1 MKKVILSLIVAI
13 IAVMASTTL
22 ASFSVESSIVSGG
35 IISGENKNWDI
46 DGFYTMTKNIEV
58 VKGQKYTLDFV
69 FDGGKPN
76 TDYSLYFDVFY
87 NSTPY
92 DGKTRVP
99 LDAKL
104 IKTDKDGKPTAK
116 QGVPIYKDRNY
127 KNGPTKLHFDE
138 GKTNYYRLEI
148 KFADTNQIIPTIYN
162 DVKINVQGVD
172 QNLDAD
178 AASKSSDINYLV
190 NYAKQL
196 LDAMTEAERKAFGYG
211 YINNEMIR
219 NQVKRLNYDT
229 FPKVYT
235 KDDSFYIQ
243 PYVPQVT
250 LADGTKLLDCSQ
262 TIIFGKSDQNDGWY
276 TKYLYD
282 IESTTWYYQTNGMSI
297 AGKTWNDIKTIL
309 RENGSKWTPV
319 NL

>member
-22 ASFSVESSIVSGG
+22 ASFSVESSVVSGG

-58 VKGQKYTLDFV
+58 VKGQTYTLDFA

-104 IKTDKDGKPTAK
+104 IKTDKDGKPTTE
-116 QGVPIYKDRNY
+116 QGKLIYLNDWDY

-138 GKTNYYRLEI
+138 GKINYYRLEI
-148 KFADTNQIIPTIYN
+148 GFADINQIIPTIYKN
-162 DVKINVQGVD
+162 VKINLQGVK
-172 QNLDAD
+172 QKPTAV
-178 AASKSSDINYLV
+178 AQSSEINYLV
-190 NYAKQL
+190 NFAKQSL
-196 LDAMTEAERKAFGYG
+196 EAMTE
-211 YINNEMIR
+211 
-219 NQVKRLNYDT
+219 
-229 FPKVYT
+229 
-235 KDDSFYIQ
+235 
-243 PYVPQVT
+243 
-250 LADGTKLLDCSQ
+250 
-262 TIIFGKSDQNDGWY
+262 
-276 TKYLYD
+276 
-282 IESTTWYYQTNGMSI
+282 
-297 AGKTWNDIKTIL
+297 
-309 RENGSKWTPV
+309 
-319 NL
+319 

>member
-46 DGFYTMTKNIEV
+46 DGFYTMTRNVEV

-116 QGVPIYKDRNY
+116 QGVPIYLNDWDY
-127 KNGPTKLHFDE
+127 KNGPIKLYFDE
-138 GKTNYYRLEI
+138 GKINYYRLEI
-148 KFADTNQIIPTIYN
+148 GFADINQIIPTIYKN
-162 DVKINVQGVD
+162 VKINLQGVK
-172 QNLDAD
+172 QKPTAV
-178 AASKSSDINYLV
+178 AQSSEISYLV
-190 NYAKQL
+190 NYAKQSL
-196 LDAMTEAERKAFGYG
+196 EAMTEAERKAIFGYF

-282 IESTTWYYQTNGMSI
+282 IESTT
-297 AGKTWNDIKTIL
+297 
-309 RENGSKWTPV
+309 
-319 NL
+319 

>member
-1 MKKVILSLIVAI
+1 
-13 IAVMASTTL
+13 
-22 ASFSVESSIVSGG
+22 
-35 IISGENKNWDI
+35 
-46 DGFYTMTKNIEV
+46 
-58 VKGQKYTLDFV
+58 KYTLDFV

-116 QGVPIYKDRNY
+116 QGVPIYLNDWDY
-127 KNGPTKLHFDE
+127 KNGPIKLYFDE
-138 GKTNYYRLEI
+138 GKINYYRLEI
-148 KFADTNQIIPTIYN
+148 GFADTNQIIPTIYKN
-162 DVKINVQGVD
+162 VKINLQGVK
-172 QNLDAD
+172 QKPTAV
-178 AASKSSDINYLV
+178 AQSSEISYLV
-190 NYAKQL
+190 NYAKQSL
-196 LDAMTEAERKAFGYG
+196 EAMTEAERKAIFGYF